1 VRVLHVINSL
11 APGGAERLVSELLP
25 ALSKRGIDCGLFVL
39 DSRGDAFS
47 ESLSFR
53 GIKVDFAKI
62 GGASPYSPMRLA
74 DIERE
79 IWKRRP
85 DIVHAHLGPSFHWCA
100 LASMVN
106 PRRAFVATE
115 HSSENRRMSLPFA
128 AGIERFLHN
137 RYARVTV
144 VSEDSGL
151 ALRNWL
157 GMGKKRIAVIP
168 NGIELSRFS
177 GKKSAA
183 PDVVRELGLRIGI
196 AMTARLVEA
205 KDHGTAMRA
214 IAQLPSEYCLVLMGE
229 GEEGFRLR
237 ALAASLG
244 IEDRCLFLG
253 SRRDVPEVL
262 AACKAYVQSSRIE
275 GFGIAALE
283 AMAAGLP
290 VAASEAP
297 GLGDLVRGAGLTFP
311 VGDEGACAKAIK
323 CLIEDPELRN
333 RMIASGYER
342 AKGYSI
348 ELCAEGYAALYREI
362 ARKGA

>member
-1 VRVLHVINSL
+1 MRVLHVINSL

-25 ALSKRGIDCGLFVL
+25 ALSKKGVDCGLFVL
-39 DSRGDAFS
+39 DSRSDAFS
-47 ESLSFR
+47 EGLGSQ
-53 GIKVDFAKI
+53 GIKVNFAKI
-62 GGASPYSPMRLA
+62 GGTSPYSPMRLA
-74 DIERE
+74 DIGRE
-79 IWKRRP
+79 IRKCRP

-100 LASMVN
+100 LASMAN
-106 PRRAFVATE
+106 PGRAFVATE
-115 HSSENRRMSLPFA
+115 HASENRRMFLPFA
-128 AGIERFLHN
+128 AVIERFLHN
-137 RYARVTV
+137 RYDRIAV

-157 GMGKKRIAVIP
+157 GIGKKRIAVIP

-177 GKKSAA
+177 GKKAPA
-183 PDVVRELGLRIGI
+183 PDVARELGSRIGI

-214 IAQLPSEYCLVLMGE
+214 IAQLPLQYCLVLMGE
-229 GEEGFRLR
+229 GEDGPRLH

-244 IEDRCLFLG
+244 IEGRCLFLG

-297 GLGDLVRGAGLTFP
+297 GLGELVDGAGITFP
-311 VGDEGACAKAIK
+311 VGDSVACSSAIRR
-323 CLIEDPELRN
+323 IIDEAGFARELSLAG
-333 RMIASGYER
+333 IKR
-342 AKGYSI
+342 AESFSI
-348 ELCAEGYAALYREI
+348 ERCALGYIDLYATALGG
-362 ARKGA
+362 K